1 MEQFFTLPLPV
12 FNIPEK
18 CYAVTWKLY
27 RHDVDMLVEYPE
39 IFEITGNGNT
49 AELTICTPDE
59 TDYAMRIALYGD
71 GSDVDGEKNY
81 ILRGTVAGE
90 ENPTTPTED
99 FDLTITFEDA
109 CRTATINDQAS
120 PIVWTVERIWQE
132 GSKNHEIPAFD
143 DTVDVT

>member
-1 MEQFFTLPLPV
+1 
-12 FNIPEK
+12 
-18 CYAVTWKLY
+18 
-27 RHDVDMLVEYPE
+27 MLVEYPE

-109 CRTATINDQAS
+109 CRTAEIND
-120 PIVWTVERIWQE
+120 
-132 GSKNHEIPAFD
+132 
-143 DTVDVT
+143 